1 MRMDEDVYKRGVIA
15 DREAEAE
22 LYRKRYSNGPVY
34 GPARPSFFEARVHP
48 YVARASDSIRASGEQ
63 LQRIYRN
70 LLAPQRA
77 MNAAAAEPVAVP
89 VAVAAPAPAPAPV
102 AAPVAAPA
110 PEENP
115 PVGDDDDEDALNEE
129 EMKEFQALM
138 GALPPV

>member
-1 MRMDEDVYKRGVIA
+1 MRMDEDAYKRGVIA

-48 YVARASDSIRASGEQ
+48 YIARASDSIRASGEQ

-89 VAVAAPAPAPAPV
+89 APAPAPAP
-102 AAPVAAPA
+102 APVAAPA

-115 PVGDDDDEDALNEE
+115 PVDDDDDDEDALNEE
-129 EMKEFQALM
+129 ELKELQALQASM